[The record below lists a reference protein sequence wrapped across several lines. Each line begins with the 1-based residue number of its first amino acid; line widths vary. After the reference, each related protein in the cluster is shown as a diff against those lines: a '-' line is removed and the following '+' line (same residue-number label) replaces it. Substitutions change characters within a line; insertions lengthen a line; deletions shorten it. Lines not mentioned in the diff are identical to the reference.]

1 MSVGLP
7 VGKAD
12 IDNRIGRLALQLR
25 DLVLQVPLLK
35 ERLDAMTDA
44 DLTAIGYNTADV
56 TLLRASIADLFLIQ
70 QIALGQ
76 ATLATAY
83 DFRTNTAQT
92 MGIN

>member
-12 IDNRIGRLALQLR
+12 IDAKVGGLALQLR
-25 DLVLQVPLLK
+25 DLIMQVSPLK
-35 ERLDAMTDA
+35 ARLDAMPDTDLSTMGYDAA
-44 DLTAIGYNTADV
+44 DI
-56 TLLRASIADLFLIQ
+56 TLLRAAITDLDLIA

-76 ATLATAY
+76 ATLTTAY
-83 DFRTNTAQT
+83 DFRTNTAKT

>member
-7 VGKAD
+7 VGKSD

-25 DLVLQVPLLK
+25 ELIYQVPMLK
-35 ERLDAMTDA
+35 ERLDAMTDTE
-44 DLTAIGYNTADV
+44 LTALGYSTADV
-56 TLLRASIADLFLIQ
+56 TLLRASMVDLALIQ

-83 DFRTNTAQT
+83 DFRTNTVQT
-92 MGIN
+92 MGIE